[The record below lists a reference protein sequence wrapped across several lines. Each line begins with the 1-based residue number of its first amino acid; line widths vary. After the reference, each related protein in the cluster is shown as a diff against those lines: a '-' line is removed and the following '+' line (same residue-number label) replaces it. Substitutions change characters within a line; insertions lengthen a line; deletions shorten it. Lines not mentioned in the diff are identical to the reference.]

1 MSSGNYASRAIEG
14 TTSCAST
21 TTRPPIERDILD
33 EINELLAEAETA
45 YGPGLLEARPIE
57 QPPPAPRPPKVGT
70 RIQRSD
76 RENRQKAAMLAT
88 PPPPLAACR
97 RRRDY
102 PPPPPPRTPA
112 RAKEPPPV
120 AATDMRPPE
129 VLVPMGPA
137 PPPPIMVELE
147 PGLIAP
153 IPHFAVHVSRR
164 YKVRLPQ
171 GRWTLRFS
179 ASGELRYR
187 RKIA

>member
-1 MSSGNYASRAIEG
+1 MS
-14 TTSCAST
+14 
-21 TTRPPIERDILD
+21 IERDIID

-57 QPPPAPRPPKVGT
+57 QPPAPRPPKVGT

-76 RENRQKAAMLAT
+76 RENRRKAAMLAT

-102 PPPPPPRTPA
+102 PPPPPRTPA

-129 VLVPMGPA
+129 FLVPMGLA

-147 PGLIAP
+147 PGLAP
-153 IPHFAVHVSRR
+153 IPHFAVHGGGGDVTMHPPIVPDMSP
-164 YKVRLPQ
+164 VGSLP
-171 GRWTLRFS
+171 
-179 ASGELRYR
+179 SGEHQPDKGRG
-187 RKIA
+187 A